1 MIVIADASCLITLDN
16 INETDLLPKLYDH
29 IYVTPEVAAEI
40 GKSLPNWVAIGSSSN
55 LTLISELSEQLD
67 IGEAS
72 SIALALEIPNCLLII
87 DERKGRRTARK
98 LGIEITGTFGIIMM
112 GFESGLIE
120 APDTI
125 VERLEKV
132 GFRISEA
139 LKASM
144 RTKFH

>member
-1 MIVIADASCLITLDN
+1 
-16 INETDLLPKLYDH
+16 
-29 IYVTPEVAAEI
+29 
-40 GKSLPNWVAIGSSSN
+40 